1 MRADPIRTLARPA
14 LTFAAAFL
22 IAFFLFRA
30 SDAVYTVLTA
40 PREISLLLT
49 AELPAA
55 VLLLVTALAPFTR
68 FCRPILAAGC
78 VWRGASLGCLAACLS
93 AGRLP
98 GIRPVVAV
106 LPACFAALIYLCLA
120 AESDAAHPDL
130 IAGGDARDHLK
141 ASLVLAG
148 AHFLADLALLLSK

>member
-22 IAFFLFRA
+22 IALFLFRA
-30 SDAVYTVLTA
+30 SDAVYTVLAA

-78 VWRGASLGCLAACLS
+78 VWRGASLGCLAACL
-93 AGRLP
+93 
-98 GIRPVVAV
+98 
-106 LPACFAALIYLCLA
+106 
-120 AESDAAHPDL
+120 
-130 IAGGDARDHLK
+130 
-141 ASLVLAG
+141 
-148 AHFLADLALLLSK
+148 